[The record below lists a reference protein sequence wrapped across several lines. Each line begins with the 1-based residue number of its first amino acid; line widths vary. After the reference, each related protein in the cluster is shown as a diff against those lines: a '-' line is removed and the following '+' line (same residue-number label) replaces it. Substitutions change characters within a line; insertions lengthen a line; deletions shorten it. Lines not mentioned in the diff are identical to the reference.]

1 MNRKLIIII
10 DIKCCVDILFLILFL
25 LKINI
30 KDFYVMDIIY
40 ILKCYFKSVVYFII
54 WLYVCFNMFILFDMF
69 YEMFVLEILE
79 YKKVLNFWKYD
90 YIILFIL

>member
-1 MNRKLIIII
+1 
-10 DIKCCVDILFLILFL
+10 
-25 LKINI
+25 
-30 KDFYVMDIIY
+30 MDIIY

-79 YKKVLNFWKYD
+79 YKKVLNFLKYD